1 MENTVKKVTKREY
14 FEMLAGIVAAAE
26 VEQATELQE
35 FIAKEIAALD
45 NKAAKAKERAAKN
58 KAEGDALRE
67 AVQSVLTE
75 EAQTIDAI
83 TGQIE
88 FEGVEVTRNKVVARL
103 TQLVKADIAEKTEV
117 KDGSKK
123 VSAYKLK
130 AAEVEEDA
138 EVETEEVAE

>member
-14 FEMLAGIVAAAE
+14 FEILAGIVAAAE
-26 VEQATELQE
+26 VEDVQATELQE

-75 EAQTIDAI
+75 DAQTIDAI
-83 TGQIE
+83 TGQVE
-88 FEGVEVTRNKVVARL
+88 LEGVEVTRNKVVARL
-103 TQLVKADIAEKTEV
+103 TQLVKAGIAEKTEV

-123 VSAYKLK
+123 VSAYQLK
-130 AAEVEEDA
+130 ATEAEVETEVEEDA
-138 EVETEEVAE
+138 E